1 MNNCLGNRRLNK
13 LRSQSIKGAQDVHHH
28 RFIEI
33 SMRVVMNFSTATY
46 ADRHNKGEKKWLGQV
61 RMKKR
66 GRTE

>member
-46 ADRHNKGEKKWLGQV
+46 ADRHNKGEKK
-61 RMKKR
+61 
-66 GRTE
+66 